1 MLNYIVAHTQ
11 YNLTTGL
18 SICYLRIL
26 GAITSF
32 HCLTLVRSYAKEGA
46 GEKVCEYNAISV
58 EKQLKDSWPVWRR
71 GNCTEVMHLPAGGKA
86 NLFDYKY
93 CCHVSSSR
101 VLEMLALQ
109 SKTVNC

>member
-1 MLNYIVAHTQ
+1 ME
-11 YNLTTGL
+11 
-18 SICYLRIL
+18 R
-26 GAITSF
+26 
-32 HCLTLVRSYAKEGA
+32 
-46 GEKVCEYNAISV
+46 EYNTISV

-71 GNCTEVMHLPAGGKA
+71 GNCTEAMHLPAGGKA
-86 NLFDYKY
+86 NLFDFKY